1 MPEATEELRYPIG
14 QFVYDPEITPHK
26 RHVWIEDIARTPW
39 KLRAAIAG
47 MHDEQLQAE
56 YRPGGWTI
64 RQVIHHMADSH
75 MNSFVRFKLA
85 LTENNPT
92 IKPYDEAA
100 WASLPDGSTAPIEL
114 SLKLLDVL
122 HERWSLLLHG
132 MKPEDFARTFNH
144 PDRGQVTLDNTLQLY
159 VWHSH
164 HHIAHITTLKE
175 RKGW

>member
-1 MPEATEELRYPIG
+1 MPEAIEELSYPIG
-14 QFVYDPEITPHK
+14 KFVYDPAITTEK
-26 RHVWIEDIARTPW
+26 RKAWIEDIARTPW

-47 MHDEQLQAE
+47 LRDEQLNTE

-64 RQVIHHMADSH
+64 KQVIHHLADSH

-85 LTENNPT
+85 LTEDNPT

-100 WASLPDGSTAPIEL
+100 WANLPDGHAAPIEL

-122 HERWSLLLHG
+122 HERWSLLLHA
-132 MKPEDFARTFNH
+132 MKPEAFARTFTH
-144 PDRGQVTLDNTLQLY
+144 PERGQVTLENTLQLY

-164 HHIAHITTLKE
+164 HHLAHITSLKE

>member
-1 MPEATEELRYPIG
+1 MTDSTDELRYPIG
-14 QFVYDPEITPHK
+14 DFVYDPESATEK
-26 RHVWIEDIARTPW
+26 RRDRIEEIARTPW
-39 KLRAAIAG
+39 QLRAAIAG
-47 MHDEQLQAE
+47 LHDEQLTTE

-100 WASLPDGSTAPIEL
+100 WANLPDGKSAPIEL

-122 HERWSLLLHG
+122 HERWSLLLHA
-132 MKPEDFARTFNH
+132 MKPEDFARTLNH
-144 PDRGQVTLDNTLQLY
+144 PQRGQVTLENTLQLY
-159 VWHSH
+159 VWHGH
-164 HHIAHITTLKE
+164 HHIAHITALKE